1 MAVIESNHRSRPAQI
16 VVAAV
21 ALTAATLGVGYWA
34 LGLATMLIF
43 TAGFVG
49 GLLLWLV
56 WPSGGGWADI
66 RVPYWIALSLFVIH
80 RVEEKQMDFFAF
92 LATVTG
98 VPTPAVT
105 SVPVVLLVVV
115 SAGAWL
121 LVPVLMRRGHPFGRY
136 LAWTFFASMGLT
148 ELAHFLIFPSVDP
161 AGVGYVPGMWS
172 VVALAPVAWWG
183 MWRLARRP
191 AHQSTVPRGDGRT

>member
-1 MAVIESNHRSRPAQI
+1 MAVIESYHRARPAPTVI
-16 VVAAV
+16 AAV
-21 ALTAATLGVGYWA
+21 ALTVATLGMGYWA

-43 TAGFVG
+43 TAGFIG

-56 WPSGGGWADI
+56 WPTGGSWADV
-66 RVPYWIALSLFVIH
+66 RAPYWIALSLFVIH
-80 RVEEKQMDFFAF
+80 RVEEKQMEFFAF
-92 LATVTG
+92 LARVTG

-105 SVPVVLLVVV
+105 SVPVILLVAV

-121 LVPVLMRRGHPFGRY
+121 LVPVLMRRSRPIGRY

-148 ELAHFLIFPSVDP
+148 ELAHFLVFPWFDP
-161 AGVGYVPGMWS
+161 TGVGYVPGMGS

-183 MWRLARRP
+183 MWRLARGPIHHRSP
-191 AHQSTVPRGDGRT
+191 DRGPP

>member
-1 MAVIESNHRSRPAQI
+1 METNRGALPAPS
-16 VVAAV
+16 VAAAV
-21 ALTAATLGVGYWA
+21 ALTAGTLGVGYWA

-43 TAGFVG
+43 TAGFGG
-49 GLLLWLV
+49 GLLLWLM
-56 WPSGGGWADI
+56 WPNGGSWGDI
-66 RVPYWIALSLFVIH
+66 RAPYWIALALFVIH
-80 RVEEKQMDFFAF
+80 RVEEKRMEFFAF

-98 VPTPAVT
+98 VPTPPVT

-121 LVPVLMRRGHPFGRY
+121 LVPVLMHRRLPIGRY

-148 ELAHFLIFPSVDP
+148 ELAHFLVFPWLDP
-161 AGVGYVPGMWS
+161 AGAGYVPGMWS

-183 MWRLARRP
+183 MWRLARGPSITR
-191 AHQSTVPRGDGRT
+191 ATAETL